1 MRTVAI
7 INQKGGCGKTT
18 TAINLAAT
26 LAKHGQRTLLVDMD
40 PQSHCAAGL
49 GIPEQRIEMDI
60 GDAMLAVSHRHI
72 DPTRLLWRAVRNLD
86 LAPSRMRLAGLEA
99 SRGGLAELADKDKKL
114 TTVLNQFKAGYEV
127 ACIDCP
133 PSIGLLT
140 FNALAAADMVLI
152 PVETSYFSLQGATR
166 QVNTVKTLSR
176 RLGIALPVWIL
187 PTIHDQT
194 NAVAIDL
201 LQELHRRFKD
211 KVIPVVVRR
220 DSKLREAASF
230 GQSIIDYA
238 PESTGAEDYAR
249 LAHWLLEN
257 LRARS
262 PEVAGVAA
270 DHEPL
275 PHEEPVQAA
284 QPEDQAD
291 SEDADEPSANP
302 AEPSALPAASA
313 PDVKPI
319 SRAEDVARRA
329 QEFLRRVALGR
340 SGGIDTGLSAAQVPV
355 QRAEVAPADPTPSLP
370 APNREAESTSA
381 EISATAIAPPI
392 AELVAAPATS
402 VLRLVESPRP
412 TQVDPSTQRV
422 LGIRETNQGVLFVQ
436 PLTLGDSLAIAGSFN
451 DWSGA
456 SHPMKANHDLG
467 VWELCL
473 KLPPGKLLYRLV
485 IDGQWCTD
493 PYNDTCEPNPFGE
506 TNSAFEI
513 GATQA
518 AAPAESAD

>member
-60 GDAMLAVSHRHI
+60 GDAMLAVGHRHI
-72 DPTRLLWRAVRNLD
+72 DPARLLWRAVRNLD

-114 TTVLNQFKAGYEV
+114 SAVLGQFRQGYNV

-152 PVETSYFSLQGATR
+152 PVETSFFSLQGATR
-166 QVNTVKTLSR
+166 QVNTVKTLGR
-176 RLGIALPVWIL
+176 RLGVALPVWIL
-187 PTIHDQT
+187 PTIHDQN

-238 PESTGAEDYAR
+238 PESTGTEDYHR
-249 LAHWLLEN
+249 LANWVLEN

-262 PEVAGVAA
+262 PEAA
-270 DHEPL
+270 SVGAEHDLL
-275 PHEEPVQAA
+275 PHEEPAPAA
-284 QPEDQAD
+284 QPEDEAD
-291 SEDADEPSANP
+291 GDDAVETTPT
-302 AEPSALPAASA
+302 PAAPA
-313 PDVKPI
+313 PEVKPV

-340 SGGIDTGLSAAQVPV
+340 SGGSDAGLAAAQLSRPKADATPLTPTP
-355 QRAEVAPADPTPSLP
+355 AEPSLASSDATATAVAPPEP
-370 APNREAESTSA
+370 AS
-381 EISATAIAPPI
+381 
-392 AELVAAPATS
+392 PATS
-402 VLRLVESPRP
+402 VLRLVEPVRP
-412 TQVDPSTQRV
+412 TRVDPSTQRV
-422 LGIRETNQGVLFVQ
+422 LGIRDTNQGVLFVQ
-436 PLTLGDSLAIAGSFN
+436 PLTLGDRLAIAGNFN
-451 DWSGA
+451 EWSGT

-473 KLPPGKLLYRLV
+473 KLPPGKLFYRLV

-506 TNSAFEI
+506 TNSAFVV

-518 AAPAESAD
+518 GALAQSAD